1 MAPAAE
7 TAGTAPDPGRR
18 RFLSWLPLKLL
29 DLVALLFSVGVA
41 GAITRWVLGAQRG
54 RPIIRVT
61 SADAAWLLR
70 PDTDQVLEVAGPLG
84 NNRIVVRD
92 GSVFVE
98 SAPCA
103 NQICVKSGRVS
114 RPGQWIACLPNRVFV
129 AVEGGPDEQID
140 ARSY

>member
-1 MAPAAE
+1 MAPRPEAAS
-7 TAGTAPDPGRR
+7 TPPDPGRR

-29 DLVALLFSVGVA
+29 DVVALLCSVGVA
-41 GAITRWVLGAQRG
+41 AAITRWVLGARRG

-103 NQICVKSGRVS
+103 NQICVKTGHVS

>member
-1 MAPAAE
+1 MAH
-7 TAGTAPDPGRR
+7 TPDPAGPPPDPERR
-18 RFLSWLPLKLL
+18 RFLSCLPLKLL
-29 DLVALLFSVGVA
+29 DLVALLCSLGVA
-41 GAITRWVLGAQRG
+41 GAITRWVLGTRRG

-61 SADAAWLLR
+61 SADDTWLLR
-70 PDTDQVLEVAGPLG
+70 PDTDQVLEVSGPLG

-103 NQICVKSGRVS
+103 NQICVRTGRVS

-129 AVEGGPDEQID
+129 AVEGGAEEQID

>member
-7 TAGTAPDPGRR
+7 TAGAAPDPGRR
-18 RFLSWLPLKLL
+18 RFLAWLPLKLL
-29 DLVALLFSVGVA
+29 DLVALLCSVGVA
-41 GAITRWVLGAQRG
+41 AAITRWVLGIRRG

-61 SADAAWLLR
+61 SADGAWLLR

-103 NQICVKSGRVS
+103 NQICVKTGHVS

-129 AVEGGPDEQID
+129 AVEGGPDDQID

>member
-1 MAPAAE
+1 MAPRTE
-7 TAGTAPDPGRR
+7 TGGAAPDPERR
-18 RFLSWLPLKLL
+18 RFLAWLPLKLL
-29 DLVALLFSVGVA
+29 DVAALLCSVGVA
-41 GAITRWVLGAQRG
+41 AAITRWVLGTRRG
-54 RPIIRVT
+54 RPLIRVT
-61 SADAAWLLR
+61 AADATWLLR

-92 GSVFVE
+92 GGVFVE

>member
-1 MAPAAE
+1 MAPRPD

-29 DLVALLFSVGVA
+29 DLVALLCSVGVA
-41 GAITRWVLGAQRG
+41 AAITRWVLGARRG

-103 NQICVKSGRVS
+103 NQICVKTGRVS

-140 ARSY
+140 ARSF

>member
-1 MAPAAE
+1 MAPRPEA
-7 TAGTAPDPGRR
+7 TGTPPDPGRR

-29 DLVALLFSVGVA
+29 DVVALLCSVGVA
-41 GAITRWVLGAQRG
+41 AAMTRWVLGARRG

-61 SADAAWLLR
+61 SADSAWLLR

-84 NNRIVVRD
+84 HNRIVVRD

-103 NQICVKSGRVS
+103 NQICVKTGRVS

-129 AVEGGPDEQID
+129 AVEGGPEEQID